1 MKVNLI
7 CCLFVLDSDR
17 NDNIRKKDIKKIKVL
32 ITKNNELPEINFC
45 GNDMK
50 KQVRKNISTII
61 GTEVFHLEQVFT
73 MDYENSLDVL
83 YLGVTNIDNIKKL
96 NDDYKLIEFKV
107 ENNNIVQF
115 GDSVY
120 KYETIELEG
129 NNNIEYIHEIECSD
143 ENIKRNIL
151 NLLISYKKIRS
162 NIDTTDIIFKFM
174 GNSFVLED
182 VRMVYEIIK
191 DSKVDKSN
199 FRKKIKKYCEKIDE
213 KEDTKNGYR
222 PSEKYRFKPLKGD
235 IWL

>member
-7 CCLFVLDSDR
+7 CCLFILASDK

-32 ITKNNELPEINFC
+32 TTKNNELPGIDFC

-50 KQVRKNISTII
+50 NQVRKKISTSI
-61 GTEVFHLEQVFT
+61 GTEIFHLEQVFT
-73 MDYENSLDVL
+73 MDYKNFLDVI
-83 YLGVTNIDNIKKL
+83 YLGITNIDNIKKL
-96 NDDYKLIEFKV
+96 KDDYKLIDFKV
-107 ENNNIVQF
+107 ENNNTVQF
-115 GDSVY
+115 GDYIY
-120 KYETIELEG
+120 KYETVELEE
-129 NNNIEYIHEIECSD
+129 NSNIEYIHEIECQD

-174 GNSFVLED
+174 GSSFVLED

-213 KEDTKNGYR
+213 KEDIKNGYR

>member
-1 MKVNLI
+1 M
-7 CCLFVLDSDR
+7 
-17 NDNIRKKDIKKIKVL
+17 L

>member
-182 VRMVYEIIK
+182 VRMVYGIIK

>member
-32 ITKNNELPEINFC
+32 IIKNNELPEINFC

>member
-32 ITKNNELPEINFC
+32 VTKNNELPEINFC

-96 NDDYKLIEFKV
+96 SDDYKLIEFKV

-199 FRKKIKKYCEKIDE
+199 FRKKIKKYCEKTDE

>member
-7 CCLFVLDSDR
+7 CCLFVLDSDKS
-17 NDNIRKKDIKKIKVL
+17 NNVRKKDIKKIKVL
-32 ITKNNELPEINFC
+32 VTKNGQVPEMSFC

-50 KQVRKNISTII
+50 KQVRENISTII

-83 YLGVTNIDNIKKL
+83 YLGITNIDNIKAI
-96 NDDYKLIEFKV
+96 NNDYKLIEFKV
-107 ENNNIVQF
+107 KNNNLVQF
-115 GDSVY
+115 GEIAY
-120 KYETIELEG
+120 KYKTIELERY
-129 NNNIEYIHEIECSD
+129 NNIEYIHEIDCS
-143 ENIKRNIL
+143 NPKLKRTLL

-174 GNSFVLED
+174 GKTFVLED

-191 DSKVDKSN
+191 DSRVDKSN
-199 FRKKIKKYCEKIDE
+199 FRKKIKKYCEKVDE
-213 KEDTKNGYR
+213 KEDTKKGYR
-222 PSEKYRFKPLKGD
+222 PSEKYKFKPLKGD

>member
-1 MKVNLI
+1 M
-7 CCLFVLDSDR
+7 
-17 NDNIRKKDIKKIKVL
+17 IK
-32 ITKNNELPEINFC
+32 F
-45 GNDMK
+45 D
-50 KQVRKNISTII
+50 
-61 GTEVFHLEQVFT
+61 
-73 MDYENSLDVL
+73 
-83 YLGVTNIDNIKKL
+83 
-96 NDDYKLIEFKV
+96 
-107 ENNNIVQF
+107 NNIVQF

>member
-7 CCLFVLDSDR
+7 CCLFVLDSDKS
-17 NDNIRKKDIKKIKVL
+17 DNIRKKDIKKIKVL
-32 ITKNNELPEINFC
+32 VTKNNELPEINFC

-115 GDSVY
+115 GDSIY

-162 NIDTTDIIFKFM
+162 NIDNTDIIFKFM

>member
-32 ITKNNELPEINFC
+32 IIKNNELPEINFC

-50 KQVRKNISTII
+50 KQVRKNISTIFR
-61 GTEVFHLEQVFT
+61 TEVFHLEQVFT

>member
-115 GDSVY
+115 VDFVY

-129 NNNIEYIHEIECSD
+129 DNNIEYIHEIECSD

>member
-7 CCLFVLDSDR
+7 CCLFILASDK

-32 ITKNNELPEINFC
+32 TTKNNELPEIDFC

-50 KQVRKNISTII
+50 KQVRKKISTSI
-61 GTEVFHLEQVFT
+61 GTEIFHLEQVIT
-73 MDYENSLDVL
+73 MDYKNFLDVI
-83 YLGVTNIDNIKKL
+83 YLGITNIDNIKKL
-96 NDDYKLIEFKV
+96 KDDYKLIDFKV
-107 ENNNIVQF
+107 ENNNTVQF
-115 GDSVY
+115 GDYIY
-120 KYETIELEG
+120 KYETVELEE
-129 NNNIEYIHEIECSD
+129 NSNIEYIHEIECQD

-174 GNSFVLED
+174 GSSFVLED

-191 DSKVDKSN
+191 DSKVDKYN

-213 KEDTKNGYR
+213 KEDIKNGYR

>member
-1 MKVNLI
+1 
-7 CCLFVLDSDR
+7 
-17 NDNIRKKDIKKIKVL
+17 
-32 ITKNNELPEINFC
+32 
-45 GNDMK
+45 MK

-129 NNNIEYIHEIECSD
+129 NPNIEYIHEIECSD

>member
-45 GNDMK
+45 GNDIK

>member
-7 CCLFVLDSDR
+7 CYLFVLDSDR

>member
-7 CCLFVLDSDR
+7 CCLFVLDSDKS
-17 NDNIRKKDIKKIKVL
+17 DNIRKKDIKKIKVL
-32 ITKNNELPEINFC
+32 VTKNDELPEINFC

-50 KQVRKNISTII
+50 KQVRKKISTII

-96 NDDYKLIEFKV
+96 SNDYKLIEFKV

-115 GDSVY
+115 GDSIY

-162 NIDTTDIIFKFM
+162 NIDNTDIIFKFM

>member
-7 CCLFVLDSDR
+7 CCLFILASDK

-32 ITKNNELPEINFC
+32 TTKNNELPEIDFC

-50 KQVRKNISTII
+50 KQVRKKISTSI
-61 GTEVFHLEQVFT
+61 GTEIFHLEQVIT
-73 MDYENSLDVL
+73 MDYKNFLDVI
-83 YLGVTNIDNIKKL
+83 YLGITNIDNIKKL
-96 NDDYKLIEFKV
+96 KDDYKLIDFKV
-107 ENNNIVQF
+107 ENNNTVQF
-115 GDSVY
+115 GDYIY
-120 KYETIELEG
+120 KYETVELEE
-129 NNNIEYIHEIECSD
+129 NSNIEYIHEIECQD

-174 GNSFVLED
+174 GSSFVLED

-213 KEDTKNGYR
+213 KEDIKNGYR

>member
-32 ITKNNELPEINFC
+32 VTKNNELPEINFC

-96 NDDYKLIEFKV
+96 SDDYKLIEFKV

-174 GNSFVLED
+174 GN
-182 VRMVYEIIK
+182 
-191 DSKVDKSN
+191 
-199 FRKKIKKYCEKIDE
+199 
-213 KEDTKNGYR
+213 
-222 PSEKYRFKPLKGD
+222 
-235 IWL
+235 

>member
-83 YLGVTNIDNIKKL
+83 YLGVTNIDN
-96 NDDYKLIEFKV
+96 
-107 ENNNIVQF
+107 
-115 GDSVY
+115 
-120 KYETIELEG
+120 
-129 NNNIEYIHEIECSD
+129 
-143 ENIKRNIL
+143 RP
-151 NLLISYKKIRS
+151 
-162 NIDTTDIIFKFM
+162 
-174 GNSFVLED
+174 
-182 VRMVYEIIK
+182 VR
-191 DSKVDKSN
+191 
-199 FRKKIKKYCEKIDE
+199 
-213 KEDTKNGYR
+213 
-222 PSEKYRFKPLKGD
+222 
-235 IWL
+235 